1 MSTLR
6 FELDA
11 AGVALV
17 SIDVVDRSMN
27 VLTPALEAA
36 LAAAVERIAADA
48 SIKAAVIT
56 SAKSNAFLAGADL
69 KELVSVYG
77 QETLQQ
83 AYARSARL
91 SGVFRRLET
100 CGKPIA
106 AAINGLALGGGLELA
121 LACHYRVLAD
131 DPKAVVG
138 LPEVKVGLLPGAG
151 GTQRLPRLIGIQQAL
166 PMLLNGAPVLPA
178 QALELGIVHALAPA
192 DQLIARARD
201 WVLANPVAQ
210 QPWDVKGFKVPGG
223 VGCLAPH
230 AVESFQAGTSR
241 VARATQRNYPA
252 PPAILACVF
261 EGTQLPIDRALR
273 LESKYFATLLCS
285 PVCRNLM
292 RTMFI
297 QKEAADKLASRPAG
311 VPKSTFTRIGVI
323 GAGMM
328 GAGIAYAAASAGIDV
343 ILLDATQELADRGK
357 AYSVKALQRQLEK
370 RATTQQRVNTTLSR
384 ILATTDYSHLRGCEL
399 VVEAVFEKREVKHDV
414 IRKATALLGPSAI
427 FASNTSTLPIGGL
440 AEVHPRPE
448 QFVGLHFFSPVEHMP
463 LVEVIR
469 GRSTS
474 AATLA
479 QALDFVSQLR
489 KTPIVVNDSPGF
501 FTSRVFG
508 TYVDEGMAM
517 LAEGIE
523 PALIE
528 NAARMAGM
536 PVGPLAVCDEV
547 TIELQLKVHEQAV
560 ADGLNEK
567 FQRLTA
573 IDVVR
578 KMVQEQGR
586 VGRRGGGGFYDYP
599 ANERKRLWPGLRDL
613 FAVREVQPEVEE
625 LRQRFLVIQA
635 LESARCVAEGVID
648 RPADAD
654 LGSILGIGYPAWAG
668 GVLSFIDTIGAARF
682 IADCRELARRY
693 GQRFEPPADL
703 VERAH
708 RSALYHEETSGFTI
722 SIPQGD
728 LEPIHG
734 GQTG

>member
-1 MSTLR
+1 MSTIRLQ
-6 FELDA
+6 LDA
-11 AGVALV
+11 AGVAVV
-17 SIDVVDRSMN
+17 SIDVADRSMN

-36 LAAAVERIAADA
+36 LADAIEQIATDE
-48 SIKAAVIT
+48 SIKGAVIT
-56 SAKSNAFLAGADL
+56 SAKPNAFLASADL
-69 KELVSVYG
+69 KALVSVYG

-83 AYARSARL
+83 AYGRSTRL
-91 SGVFRRLET
+91 SGIFRRLET
-100 CGKPIA
+100 CGKPFA

-121 LACHYRVLAD
+121 LGCHYRVLSD
-131 DPKAVVG
+131 HPKAVVG

-166 PMLLNGAPVLPA
+166 PLLLTGASIPPA
-178 QALELGIVHALAPA
+178 RALELGIVHAIAPA
-192 DQLIARARD
+192 EELVARARE
-201 WVLANPVAQ
+201 WVLANPSAK

-230 AVESFQAGTSR
+230 AIESFQAGTSR
-241 VARATQRNYPA
+241 IARTTQRNYPA

-261 EGTQLPIDRALR
+261 EGTQLPIDTALR
-273 LESKYFATLLCS
+273 LESKYIATLLCH
-285 PVCRNLM
+285 PVARNLM

-297 QKEAADKLASRPAG
+297 NKDTADKLANRPAT
-311 VPKSTFTRIGVI
+311 VPKSTLTKIGVV

-328 GAGIAYAAASAGIDV
+328 GAGIAHAAASAGIDV
-343 ILLDATQELADRGK
+343 VLLDATQEQADRGK
-357 AYSVKALQRQLEK
+357 AYSVKVLQRQLDK
-370 RATTQQRVNTTLSR
+370 GSSTQQRMDATLAR
-384 ILATTDYSHLRGCEL
+384 IVATTEYAQLRGCEL
-399 VVEAVFEKREVKHDV
+399 VVEAVFENRDIKHDV
-414 IRKATALLGPSAI
+414 IRKAVAVLSESAI
-427 FASNTSTLPIGGL
+427 FASNTSTLPISGL

-448 QFVGLHFFSPVEHMP
+448 QFIGLHFFSPVEQMP

-469 GRSTS
+469 GRRTS
-474 AATLA
+474 EATLA
-479 QALDFVSQLR
+479 QALDLVGQLR

-508 TYVDEGMAM
+508 SYVDEGMTM

-560 ADGLNEK
+560 ADGLDAK

-578 KMVQEQGR
+578 KMVREQGR
-586 VGRRGGGGFYDYP
+586 VGRRGGAGFYDYP
-599 ANERKRLWPGLRDL
+599 ANERKRLWSGLRDL
-613 FAVREVQPEVEE
+613 FAVRETQPAAEE

-635 LESARCVAEGVID
+635 LEGARCVAEGVID

-654 LGSILGIGYPAWAG
+654 LGAILGIGYPSWTG
-668 GVLSFIDTIGAARF
+668 GVLSFIDTIGPARF
-682 IADCRELARRY
+682 VDDCRELARRY
-693 GQRFEPPADL
+693 GERFAPPSDL
-703 VERAH
+703 VERA
-708 RSALYHEETSGFTI
+708 RRGALYHDTTSGFNI
-722 SIPQGD
+722 AIP
-728 LEPIHG
+728 PR
-734 GQTG
+734 